1 MTFVIVM
8 NERHVQ
14 ELGACEVSF
23 VLIQGK
29 PLTHLVINLGII
41 KGTAHFGELPLGP
54 EFVISLIF
62 NNNLQNFEE
71 KMFDN
76 LSLSLSLTPSNFF
89 SLSLSIFLSLSLFNS
104 PSRSLTFLNLFSL
117 YLLFSLSLEHSKYVN
132 NFLQESLSQNR
143 AVITLGVRIFLCF
156 ITH

>member
-8 NERHVQ
+8 NERHIQ

-41 KGTAHFGELPLGP
+41 KGTTHFGKLPLGP

-62 NNNLQNFEE
+62 NNNMQNFEE
-71 KMFDN
+71 KN
-76 LSLSLSLTPSNFF
+76 VWLSLSLSFSN
-89 SLSLSIFLSLSLFNS
+89 SI
-104 PSRSLTFLNLFSL
+104 
-117 YLLFSLSLEHSKYVN
+117 
-132 NFLQESLSQNR
+132 
-143 AVITLGVRIFLCF
+143 
-156 ITH
+156 

>member
-8 NERHVQ
+8 NERHIQ

-41 KGTAHFGELPLGP
+41 KGTTHFGKLPLGP

-62 NNNLQNFEE
+62 NNNMQNFEE
-71 KMFDN
+71 KKC
-76 LSLSLSLTPSNFF
+76 LAISP
-89 SLSLSIFLSLSLFNS
+89 SLF
-104 PSRSLTFLNLFSL
+104 L
-117 YLLFSLSLEHSKYVN
+117 
-132 NFLQESLSQNR
+132 
-143 AVITLGVRIFLCF
+143 
-156 ITH
+156 

>member
-1 MTFVIVM
+1 M
-8 NERHVQ
+8 NERHVK
-14 ELGACEVSF
+14 ELDACEVSF

-62 NNNLQNFEE
+62 NNNMQNFEE

-76 LSLSLSLTPSNFF
+76 PSLSLSLTPSNFF
-89 SLSLSIFLSLSLFNS
+89 FLSLSIF
-104 PSRSLTFLNLFSL
+104 FSL
-117 YLLFSLSLEHSKYVN
+117 YLSL
-132 NFLQESLSQNR
+132 
-143 AVITLGVRIFLCF
+143 TLPLDL
-156 ITH
+156 